1 MQSDGL
7 TMPPSFI
14 ADLAAWGERPA
25 LVLPGRRFVSYHE
38 LHERV
43 GRQVALFPRSRALV
57 RLDPEL
63 SEHAIIA
70 YLAALKAGHVVA
82 MQAPRGAGATAWSD
96 RFEPDCAYRRI
107 DGRWRTVH
115 LQGSD
120 KPLHPDLSLLL
131 STSGSTGCGKAV
143 RLSAGN
149 ISANASSIAAYLD
162 LGADDRACLIL
173 PLHYSYGLSVLN
185 AHLTVGASL
194 YIPNGSILDP
204 GFLDALAASGCT
216 NLSGVP
222 YSYELLEKVGF
233 RDRALPHLRFM
244 TVAGGR
250 MAPER
255 VRAYHQHLR
264 AQDAALFVM
273 YGQTEAT
280 ARIAYVPPVR
290 LQGNEDRIGI
300 AIPGGAL
307 SIEDDEGRAIA
318 GAGIA
323 GELVYRGPNVMMG
336 YASSRQDLARGADLD
351 VLHTGDLAVREAD
364 GLFRIVGRMK
374 RMSKIA
380 GLRIAHDALEQALER
395 RGLVAAI
402 VGDDERLHAFFQGE
416 GQSED
421 VRRLLVAAS
430 GLTLAH
436 IKATHVPEIPR
447 LPSGK
452 VDYSALN
459 LAAKQAAA
467 AGDGDREGVESLF
480 RQVFYPARVKPQDS
494 FLSLGGDSLRFVQL
508 SVGLEKALGQAP
520 ETWEAMPIA
529 TLAALERRETATARI
544 GMDLIIRA
552 FAILLVVLHHETLWP
567 LPGGSAAMVILAGFS
582 LARFQMGQLLAGGG
596 LAILRPLT
604 QILVPY
610 YLIVGAYA
618 AVWGEIP
625 WASIFLVGNFGFADP
640 ETRGMVPYLYWF
652 IEAYCQMML
661 VFVTLFA
668 IPRFRQLAARQPF
681 ATGILL
687 LGVAL
692 IARLALPI
700 LWPMGNRQIFTL
712 PWIFYLAVI
721 GWCAAI
727 AETHLQRL
735 LLVAAG
741 TGAFLFFGL
750 YEGVWIGTK
759 IKYLLLIAV
768 LVALAYAPRVNVP
781 RWAARLVLP
790 LSAAGFHIYIVHR
803 FVPEL
808 LMASLQPHLPTVLFS
823 TVSIA
828 GGIGLGLGAWLLQ
841 RQLLKMAANRR
852 QAGLSFDRLRTSSGW
867 AVLTRPLLAFG
878 PQKEREIQHN

>member
-1 MQSDGL
+1 M
-7 TMPPSFI
+7 
-14 ADLAAWGERPA
+14 
-25 LVLPGRRFVSYHE
+25 
-38 LHERV
+38 
-43 GRQVALFPRSRALV
+43 
-57 RLDPEL
+57 
-63 SEHAIIA
+63 
-70 YLAALKAGHVVA
+70 
-82 MQAPRGAGATAWSD
+82 
-96 RFEPDCAYRRI
+96 
-107 DGRWRTVH
+107 
-115 LQGSD
+115 
-120 KPLHPDLSLLL
+120 
-131 STSGSTGCGKAV
+131 
-143 RLSAGN
+143 
-149 ISANASSIAAYLD
+149 
-162 LGADDRACLIL
+162 
-173 PLHYSYGLSVLN
+173 
-185 AHLTVGASL
+185 GASL

-204 GFLDALAASGCT
+204 GFLDGLAASGCT

-233 RDRALPHLRFM
+233 RDRAFPQLRFM

-255 VRAYHQHLR
+255 VRAYDEHLR
-264 AQDAALFVM
+264 AQGAAFFVM

-280 ARIAYVPPVR
+280 ARIAYVPPAR

-300 AIPGGAL
+300 AIPGGTLA
-307 SIEDDEGRAIA
+307 IEDDEGRAIA

-336 YASSRQDLARGADLD
+336 YASSRQDLARGSDLTE
-351 VLHTGDLAVREAD
+351 LHTGDLAIREAD

-380 GLRIAHDALEQALER
+380 GLRIGHDALEQVLER

-402 VGDDERLHAFFQGE
+402 VGDDEGLHAFFQG
-416 GQSED
+416 GDRAED

-436 IKATHVPEIPR
+436 IKATRVPEIPR

-452 VDYSALN
+452 ADYGALG

-467 AGDGDREGVESLF
+467 ADGDRESIERLF
-480 RQVFYPARVKPQDS
+480 QQVFYPARVKPEDS

-520 ETWEAMPIA
+520 EMWESMPIA

-552 FAILLVVLHHETLWP
+552 LAILLVVLHHETLWP

-604 QILVPY
+604 QMLVPY

-618 AVWGEIP
+618 AVWGEVP

-661 VFVTLFA
+661 VFVSLFA

-681 ATGILL
+681 AMGMLL

-741 TGAFLFFGL
+741 AGAFLFFGL

-759 IKYLLLIAV
+759 IKYLLLIALLIA
-768 LVALAYAPRVNVP
+768 LVYAPRVSVP
-781 RWAARLVLP
+781 RWAAKIVLP
-790 LSAAGFHIYIVHR
+790 LSAAGFHIYILHR

-808 LMASLQPHLPTVLFS
+808 LMAPLQPHLPPVLFS

-828 GGIGLGLGAWLLQ
+828 GGMALGLAVWLLQ
-841 RQLLKMAANRR
+841 RQLLKVAANGR
-852 QAGLSFDRLRTSSGW
+852 QAGLSLNHLRTSAGW
-867 AVLTRPLLAFG
+867 AVLARPLLAVG
-878 PQKEREIQHN
+878 PQKEREVQHN

>member
-1 MQSDGL
+1 
-7 TMPPSFI
+7 MPPSFI

-25 LVLPGRRFVSYHE
+25 LVLPGRRFVSYRD

-43 GRQVALFPRSRALV
+43 DRQVALFPRTRALIK
-57 RLDPEL
+57 LEPEL

-82 MQAPRGAGATAWSD
+82 MQAPRAAGTAAWTD
-96 RFEPDCAYRRI
+96 MFEPDCAYCRI
-107 DGRWRTVH
+107 DGRWRTEH
-115 LQGSD
+115 LGGSD
-120 KPLHPDLSLLL
+120 KPLHPDLGLLL

-149 ISANASSIAAYLD
+149 VSVNARSIAEYLE
-162 LGADDRACLIL
+162 LGADDRSCLIL

-194 YIPNGSILDP
+194 YVPSGSILDP
-204 GFLDALAASGCT
+204 GFLDGLAASGCT

-233 RDRALPHLRFM
+233 RDRAFPQLRFM

-255 VRAYHQHLR
+255 VRAYDEHLR
-264 AQDAALFVM
+264 AQGAALFVM

-280 ARIAYVPPVR
+280 ARIAYVPPAR
-290 LQGNEDRIGI
+290 LKGNEDRIGV
-300 AIPGGAL
+300 AIPGGML
-307 SIEDDEGRAIA
+307 SIADDEGRAIA
-318 GAGIA
+318 GAGVA

-351 VLHTGDLAVREAD
+351 ELHTGDLAVRETD

-380 GLRIAHDALEQALER
+380 GLRIGHDTLEHALER
-395 RGLVAAI
+395 RGVVAAI
-402 VGDDERLHAFFQGE
+402 VGDDEGLHAFFQGE
-416 GQSED
+416 GRLED

-436 IKATHVPEIPR
+436 IMATHVPEIPR

-452 VDYSALN
+452 VDYGALS
-459 LAAKQAAA
+459 LAAKQAIA
-467 AGDGDREGVESLF
+467 AGHGDREGIESLF
-480 RQVFYPARVKPQDS
+480 QQVFYPARVKPEDS

-508 SVGLEKALGQAP
+508 SIGLEKALGQAP
-520 ETWEAMPIA
+520 EMWEAMPIA
-529 TLAALERRETATARI
+529 TLAALEKRETATARI

-552 FAILLVVLHHETLWP
+552 LAILLVVLHHETLWP

-582 LARFQMGQLLAGGG
+582 LARFQMGPLLAGGG

-618 AVWGEIP
+618 AVWGEVP

-661 VFVTLFA
+661 VFVALFA
-668 IPRFRQLAARQPF
+668 IQRFRRLAARQPF
-681 ATGILL
+681 AMGMLL

-700 LWPMGNRQIFTL
+700 LWPIGNRQIFTL

-735 LLVAAG
+735 LLVVAG
-741 TGAFLFFGL
+741 AGAFLFFGL

-768 LVALAYAPRVNVP
+768 LVALVYAPRVSVP
-781 RWAARLVLP
+781 RWAAQLVLP
-790 LSAAGFHIYIVHR
+790 LSAAGFHIYILHR

-808 LMASLQPHLPTVLFS
+808 LMTPLQPHLPTVLFS

-828 GGIGLGLGAWLLQ
+828 GGIALGLAAWLLQ
-841 RQLLKMAANRR
+841 RQLLKAAVNGRPKP
-852 QAGLSFDRLRTSSGW
+852 GLSLNHLRPSARW
-867 AVLTRPLLAFG
+867 AVLVRPLFAFG